1 MNNNIQLIQFSPIV
15 SKLKMII
22 NLRTFV
28 VALTFF
34 WVIHLVSDYSA
45 ILPIYEFKEKLGE
58 GASGSVWKCKTPKE
72 EPFAIEH
79 PYVAVK
85 IIKYP
90 YQESEKEVQLLKKLS
105 HR

>member
-1 MNNNIQLIQFSPIV
+1 
-15 SKLKMII
+15 MII
-22 NLRTFV
+22 NLRPFV

-34 WVIHLVSDYSA
+34 WVIHFVSDYSA
-45 ILPIYEFKEKLGE
+45 ILPIYEFKVKLGE
-58 GASGSVWKCKTPKE
+58 GASGSVWKCQTPKE

-85 IIKYP
+85 IIKNA